1 MHHQNAVDKIL
12 ILLTPKLWLHER
24 SNLFTLLFSCI
35 NAADN
40 DLTPSDLILLCE
52 KFHSVTLLFSSISWQ
67 NSGIPQILFF
77 QTSNHDCLARFGW
90 WMMLKIDWHSFISK
104 KIRFII
110 VCPFELKER
119 MANDDEYSSLENQL
133 PDFRLIFLRM
143 LIEFDQVEEY
153 TKMDLFYSINIGN
166 LLELALYNPRAISE
180 NVEES
185 KNPIIR
191 NVNCNYIITTPS
203 PPR

>member
-1 MHHQNAVDKIL
+1 
-12 ILLTPKLWLHER
+12 
-24 SNLFTLLFSCI
+24 
-35 NAADN
+35 
-40 DLTPSDLILLCE
+40 
-52 KFHSVTLLFSSISWQ
+52 
-67 NSGIPQILFF
+67 
-77 QTSNHDCLARFGW
+77 
-90 WMMLKIDWHSFISK
+90 
-104 KIRFII
+104 
-110 VCPFELKER
+110 
-119 MANDDEYSSLENQL
+119 L

-191 NVNCNYIITTPS
+191 NVNCNKIITRPS